1 MIFWIKQEKEGKIVR
16 LEDNSWSHSIYVSS
30 DNKHDLASIAK
41 DKRISSFIKRYEF
54 VKKYEKI
61 IDKTKSEVLKLT
73 LTDRSEEH
81 TSELQSRQ
89 YLVCRLLLEKKQEL
103 PELARRLLPCVVSR
117 RAILPGNQITSS
129 HSRLDDRPSA
139 RPARSSYWTSNSEP
153 RPADRLR

>member
-1 MIFWIKQEKEGKIVR
+1 MIFWIKQEKDGKIVR

-89 YLVCRLLLEKKQEL
+89 YLVCRLLLEKKQQL
-103 PELARRLLPCVVSR
+103 P
-117 RAILPGNQITSS
+117 
-129 HSRLDDRPSA
+129 RLD
-139 RPARSSYWTSNSEP
+139 PASDPPAQFQAPPLPAALIVRGRYDQAAVGHGRQHEIGRSHV
-153 RPADRLR
+153 